1 MSDIQVNS
9 FTFLKPVAEI
19 RLANMTFNVFN
30 KKEVPNRFQRWWLR
44 KVFGIKITLVG
55 GNEH

>member
-1 MSDIQVNS
+1 MSNIQVNS
-9 FTFLKPVAEI
+9 VTFPKPVAEI
-19 RLANMTFNVFN
+19 RFANMTFQVFN